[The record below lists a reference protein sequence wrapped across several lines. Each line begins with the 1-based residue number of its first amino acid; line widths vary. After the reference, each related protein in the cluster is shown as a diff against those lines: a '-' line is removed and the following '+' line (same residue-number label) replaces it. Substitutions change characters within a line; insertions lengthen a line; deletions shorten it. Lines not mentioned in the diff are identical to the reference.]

1 MQETENRQ
9 LTPRGLLTGILGL
22 IIITTSS
29 MYVALRMG
37 ALPWPTIFVTVLSM
51 SILGR
56 AKGSTLQEINVT
68 HTMMS
73 SGAMVAGGIAFT
85 IPGLWIIQPDA
96 AVSVFPLIVMAVCG
110 ALLGTLLSAL
120 YRKNLIEEQKLDFP
134 IGNAAYNTLVTGIKK
149 GRDSVKLFVSMGFSA
164 IFTFIRDF
172 FGWIPSDAVIF
183 GGNSYV
189 ARISICVSPMV
200 VAIGALIGKV
210 FALAWFGGAIFGH
223 LIIAPVGIGFGWLSD
238 LGAADIFRQ
247 NLGLGLLIGTGLGIF
262 VKAIIGT
269 IGKGRTKK
277 DSPVLSKNTMVL
289 AGVVLLFAAV
299 VMAVLT
305 EMTILQTILAVA
317 GVCLACLLSGM
328 ITGLSGVNPM
338 EVFGILVLLL
348 VQVIW
353 HPSLI
358 VLFLT
363 AGVVSV
369 ACGLSG
375 DVMNDLK
382 SGYLLKT
389 DPKQQLLAE
398 GIGGVIGAVVAV
410 LVLFIMKKS
419 FGGFGTAELPAP
431 QASAVA
437 SMASG
442 LGSSPVFYI
451 GLALGLVLFLLKV
464 PASAIGLGIYLPSKI
479 SIMVG
484 LGYILSQLLR
494 LITKADERTT
504 NLVSSGLLGG
514 EGIAGVIV
522 AIIPI
527 VVSVVRHTVLPL
539 MISIADMFG

>member
-1 MQETENRQ
+1 MQENENRQ
-9 LTPRGLLTGILGL
+9 LTPRGLLTGLLGL

-73 SGAMVAGGIAFT
+73 AGSMVAGGLAFT
-85 IPGLWIIQPDA
+85 IPGLWIINPDA
-96 AVSVFPLIVMAVCG
+96 DVPFLSIVVMAVCG
-110 ALLGTLLSAL
+110 AILGTLLSAL

-149 GRDSVKLFVSMGFSA
+149 GKDSLKLFVSMGFSA

-172 FGWIPSDAVIF
+172 FGWIPSVAVLF
-183 GGNSYV
+183 GGNAYI
-189 ARISICVSPMV
+189 APISIYVSPMV

-223 LIIAPVGIGFGWLSD
+223 LLIAPVGIGFGWLSD

-262 VKAIIGT
+262 VKAMIKSA
-269 IGKGRTKK
+269 GKKK
-277 DSPVLSKNTMVL
+277 DKKEGQAMSKNTMIL
-289 AGVVLLFAAV
+289 TAVVLVFAAV
-299 VMAVLT
+299 ILAVLT

-328 ITGLSGVNPM
+328 ITGMSGVNPM

-348 VQVIW
+348 IQVIW

-382 SGYLLKT
+382 SGHLLKT

-398 GIGGVIGAVVAV
+398 GIGGVFGAVISVV
-410 LVLFIMKKS
+410 VLFVMKKS

-451 GLALGLVLFLLKV
+451 GVVLGLVLFLLKV
-464 PASAIGLGIYLPSKI
+464 PASAIGLGIYLPSMI

-484 LGYILSQLLR
+484 FGYILSLLLR
-494 LITKADERTT
+494 LITKADDRTT

-514 EGIAGVIV
+514 EGIAGV
-522 AIIPI
+522 
-527 VVSVVRHTVLPL
+527 VVSI
-539 MISIADMFG
+539 ISMFG

>member
-1 MQETENRQ
+1 MQENENRQ
-9 LTPRGLLTGILGL
+9 LTPRGFLTGLLGL

-73 SGAMVAGGIAFT
+73 AGSMVAGGLAFT
-85 IPGLWIIQPDA
+85 IPGLWIINPDA
-96 AVSVFPLIVMAVCG
+96 DVPFLSVVVMAVCG
-110 ALLGTLLSAL
+110 AILGTLLSAL
-120 YRKNLIEEQKLDFP
+120 YRRNLIEEQKLDFP

-164 IFTFIRDF
+164 VFTFIRDF
-172 FGWIPSDAVIF
+172 FGWIPSAAVIF
-183 GGNSYV
+183 GGNSYI
-189 ARISICVSPMV
+189 APISIYVSPMV

-223 LIIAPVGIGFGWLSD
+223 LVIAPVGIGFGWLSD

-262 VKAIIGT
+262 VKALFKSFGT
-269 IGKGRTKK
+269 KKEKKEGRTM
-277 DSPVLSKNTMVL
+277 SKNTMIMTAIVL
-289 AGVVLLFAAV
+289 VSAAV

-328 ITGLSGVNPM
+328 ITGMSGVNPM

-348 VQVIW
+348 IQVIW

-382 SGYLLKT
+382 SGHLLKT

-398 GIGGVIGAVVAV
+398 GIGGVAGAVISVI
-410 LVLFIMKKS
+410 VLFVMKRS

-442 LGSSPVFYI
+442 LGSSPVFFI
-451 GLALGLVLFLLKV
+451 GVALGLVLFLLKV
-464 PASAIGLGIYLPSKI
+464 PASAIGLGIYLPSMI

-484 LGYILSQLLR
+484 LGYILSLLLR

-514 EGIAGVIV
+514 EGIAGV
-522 AIIPI
+522 
-527 VVSVVRHTVLPL
+527 VVSI
-539 MISIADMFG
+539 ISMFG

>member
-85 IPGLWIIQPDA
+85 IPGLWIINPDA
-96 AVSVFPLIVMAVCG
+96 SVPIFSIIVMAVCG
-110 ALLGTLLSAL
+110 AILGTLLSAL
-120 YRKNLIEEQKLDFP
+120 YRRNLIEEQKLDFP
-134 IGNAAYNTLVTGIKK
+134 IGNAAYTTIVTGLNK
-149 GRDSVKLFVSMGFSA
+149 GKESLKLYVSMAFSA
-164 IFTFIRDF
+164 VFTFFRDF
-172 FGWIPSDAVIF
+172 FGFIPSAAVVF
-183 GGNSYV
+183 GGNAYIAPV
-189 ARISICVSPMV
+189 MVYVSPMV
-200 VAIGALIGKV
+200 IAIGAMIGKL
-210 FALAWFGGAIFGH
+210 FALLWLGGAVLGH
-223 LIIAPVGIGFGWLSD
+223 LILTPVGISLGWLSD
-238 LGAADIFRQ
+238 LAAADVFRQ

-262 VKAIIGT
+262 VKAVSGSF
-269 IGKGRTKK
+269 GKKK
-277 DSPVLSKNTMVL
+277 DTNRPKLSGKASAMVAIVLC
-289 AGVVLLFAAV
+289 FAAV

-305 EMTILQTILAVA
+305 EMNILQAILAVA

-328 ITGLSGVNPM
+328 ITGMSGVNPM

-348 VQVIW
+348 IQVIW
-353 HPSLI
+353 HPTLM

-363 AGVVSV
+363 AGLVSV

-398 GIGGVIGAVVAV
+398 GVGGVIGAVVAV

-419 FGGFGTAELPAP
+419 FGAFGTAELPAP

-437 SMASG
+437 SLASG

-451 GLALGLVLFLLKV
+451 GITIGLVLFLLKV
-464 PASAIGLGIYLPSKI
+464 PASAIGLGIYLPSLI
-479 SIMVG
+479 SIVVG
-484 LGYILSQLLR
+484 LGYIISTVLKR
-494 LITKADERTT
+494 ITKADDKTVS
-504 NLVSSGLLGG
+504 LISSGLLGG
-514 EGIAGVIV
+514 EGIAGVVV
-522 AIIPI
+522 AII
-527 VVSVVRHTVLPL
+527 S
-539 MISIADMFG
+539 MFG

>member
-1 MQETENRQ
+1 MQEKENRQ

-51 SILGR
+51 TILGR

-73 SGAMVAGGIAFT
+73 AGSMVAGGLAFT
-85 IPGLWIIQPDA
+85 IPGLWIINPDA
-96 AVSVFPLIVMAVCG
+96 DVPFLSVVVMAVCG
-110 ALLGTLLSAL
+110 AILGTLLSAL

-149 GRDSVKLFVSMGFSA
+149 GKDSVRLFVSMGFSA
-164 IFTFIRDF
+164 VFTFIRDF
-172 FGWIPSDAVIF
+172 FGWIPSVAVIF
-183 GGNSYV
+183 GGNSYI
-189 ARISICVSPMV
+189 APISIYVSPMV
-200 VAIGALIGKV
+200 VAIGALIGKI

-262 VKAIIGT
+262 LKAMIKSV
-269 IGKGRTKK
+269 GKKTDRKEGRAM
-277 DSPVLSKNTMVL
+277 SKNTMIMT
-289 AGVVLLFAAV
+289 AVVLVSAAV
-299 VMAVLT
+299 IMAVLT
-305 EMTILQTILAVA
+305 EMTILQAILAVA

-328 ITGLSGVNPM
+328 ITGMSGVNPM

-348 VQVIW
+348 IQVIW

-382 SGYLLKT
+382 SGHLLKT

-398 GIGGVIGAVVAV
+398 GIGGVAGAVISVI
-410 LVLFIMKKS
+410 VLFVMKNS

-451 GLALGLVLFLLKV
+451 GAALGLVLFLLKV
-464 PASAIGLGIYLPSKI
+464 PASAIGLGIYLPSMI

-484 LGYILSQLLR
+484 LGYILSLVLR
-494 LITKADERTT
+494 LITKADDRTT

-514 EGIAGVIV
+514 EGIAGV
-522 AIIPI
+522 
-527 VVSVVRHTVLPL
+527 VVSI
-539 MISIADMFG
+539 ISMFG

>member
-1 MQETENRQ
+1 MENNQDRQ
-9 LTPRGLLTGILGL
+9 LTLRGALTGMLGLL
-22 IIITTSS
+22 IITVSS

-51 SILGR
+51 AILGR
-56 AKGSTLQEINVT
+56 AKNSTLQEINVT

-85 IPGLWIIQPDA
+85 IPGLWIINPDME
-96 AVSVFPLIVMAVCG
+96 VPFLSLVVMAVCG
-110 ALLGTLLSAL
+110 AILGTLLSAL

-149 GRDSVKLFVSMGFSA
+149 GRDSLKLFVSMGFSA
-164 IFTFIRDF
+164 VFTFIRDF
-172 FGWIPSDAVIF
+172 FGWIPSVAVVFSGSASI
-183 GGNSYV
+183 
-189 ARISICVSPMV
+189 APISIYVSPMV
-200 VAIGALIGKV
+200 LAIGALIGSV
-210 FALAWFGGAIFGH
+210 FALAWLGGAIFGH
-223 LIIAPVGIGFGWLSD
+223 LILTPIGISAGWLSD

-262 VKAIIGT
+262 VKALSKSFGNR
-269 IGKGRTKK
+269 KRDTKK
-277 DSPVLSKNTMVL
+277 TSFSKSTMVMST
-289 AGVVLLFAAV
+289 AVLLFAAI
-299 VMAVLT
+299 VMAILT

-328 ITGLSGVNPM
+328 ITGMSGVNPM

-348 VQVIW
+348 IQVIW
-353 HPSLI
+353 HPSLLI
-358 VLFLT
+358 LFLT
-363 AGVVSV
+363 AGLVSV

-398 GIGGVIGAVVAV
+398 GIGGVAGAVISIV
-410 LVLFIMKKS
+410 VLFVMKKS

-451 GLALGLVLFLLKV
+451 GVALGLILLLLKV
-464 PASAIGLGIYLPSKI
+464 PASAIGLGIYLPSMI
-479 SIMVG
+479 SVMVG
-484 LGYILSQLLR
+484 LGYILSLIIK

-504 NLVSSGLLGG
+504 SLVSSGLLGG

-522 AIIPI
+522 SII
-527 VVSVVRHTVLPL
+527 S
-539 MISIADMFG
+539 MFG

>member
-1 MQETENRQ
+1 MQNNENRQ

-51 SILGR
+51 SVLGR

-73 SGAMVAGGIAFT
+73 AGAMVAGGIAFT
-85 IPGLWIIQPDA
+85 IPGLWIIRPDA
-96 AVSVFPLIVMAVCG
+96 DVPVFSIIVMAVCG
-110 ALLGTLLSAL
+110 AILGTLLSAL
-120 YRKNLIEEQKLDFP
+120 YRRNLIEEQKLDFP

-149 GRDSVKLFVSMGFSA
+149 GRDSLKLFISMGFSA
-164 IFTFIRDF
+164 LFTFFRDF
-172 FGWIPSDAVIF
+172 FGWIPSVAVIF
-183 GGNSYV
+183 GGNAYI
-189 ARISICVSPMV
+189 APISIYVSPMV

-223 LIIAPVGIGFGWLSD
+223 LILSPVGIRFGWLSD

-262 VKAIIGT
+262 VKAIVKT
-269 IGKGRTKK
+269 IGKGKTKK
-277 DSPVLSKNTMVL
+277 DSPALSKNTMLL
-289 AGVVLLFAAV
+289 AGAVLLFAAV

-305 EMTILQTILAVA
+305 EMTILQTILAVL

-328 ITGLSGVNPM
+328 ITGMSGVNPM
-338 EVFGILVLLL
+338 EVFGILVLILI
-348 VQVIW
+348 QVIW
-353 HPSLI
+353 HPSLM

-363 AGVVSV
+363 AGLVSV

-382 SGYLLKT
+382 SGYMLKT

-451 GLALGLVLFLLKV
+451 GVALGLLLFLLKV
-464 PASAIGLGIYLPSKI
+464 PASAIGLGIYLPSMI
-479 SIMVG
+479 SVMVG
-484 LGYILSQLLR
+484 VGYLLSLVVK

-522 AIIPI
+522 SII
-527 VVSVVRHTVLPL
+527 S
-539 MISIADMFG
+539 MFG